1 MAEEGAPTTSRH
13 RKLRNVCTASDYD
26 ELRKAYRFVPPEP
39 PSEGV
44 GSSSNWQERMARRY
58 ESHLYREFVLADLT
72 RHQMGQIGLRWRTK
86 DEVCSGKG
94 FDTCGNKHC
103 PSYRSPD
110 GSSFR
115 DIEAAK
121 RASLSRTSEESV
133 RRYLAL
139 HEQKEKMSNQASK
152 ATHRDCVKDACRE
165 EEEEMN
171 ALSQLPYGSGLADYE
186 VPFTYTEQEISKTE
200 LVKLRLCLRCAPL
213 LFSRRGGSLG
223 AKRARERSQLNDE
236 QKLSGATTKQE
247 NNEDGDKDA
256 SSESSQRSWSSSAD
270 DDSRRKRRASKKS
283 RKRKKDKRHHRSDRG
298 RDESGERRRK
308 RKRSR
313 GESRRNEKKE
323 SKASASA
330 LSDDISIEG
339 RKAEGELL
347 ASLNESNR
355 S

>member
-13 RKLRNVCTASDYD
+13 RKLRNVCAASDYD

-133 RRYLAL
+133 RRYLTL
-139 HEQKEKMSNQASK
+139 QEQKEKVCNQASR
-152 ATHRDCVKDACRE
+152 ATHRDCVKDGCRE

-186 VPFTYTEQEISKTE
+186 VPFTYMEQEISKTE

-213 LFSRRGGSLG
+213 LFSQRRGGSLG

-247 NNEDGDKDA
+247 NNEDA

>member
-1 MAEEGAPTTSRH
+1 MAEEGASTRQ

-26 ELRKAYRFVPPEP
+26 ELRKAYRFVPEP
-39 PSEGV
+39 PSEG
-44 GSSSNWQERMARRY
+44 SSNWQERMARRY

-110 GSSFR
+110 GSGFR
-115 DIEAAK
+115 DIEAAR
-121 RASLSRTSEESV
+121 RASLSRASEESM
-133 RRYLAL
+133 RRYLGL
-139 HEQKEKMSNQASK
+139 QEQKDKVSNQASR
-152 ATHRDCVKDACRE
+152 ATHRDCVKDACREEE

-186 VPFTYTEQEISKTE
+186 VPFTYVEQGVSKTE

-213 LFSRRGGSLG
+213 LFSGRGGSLG
-223 AKRARERSQLNDE
+223 AKRARSDLMMK
-236 QKLSGATTKQE
+236 KLPVSTTKQE
-247 NNEDGDKDA
+247 KNEDDDDEDA
-256 SSESSQRSWSSSAD
+256 SSVSSQRSCSSSTD
-270 DDSRRKRRASKKS
+270 EDSRRKRRASKKS
-283 RKRKKDKRHHRSDRG
+283 RKRKNDKRRHRSDRG

-308 RKRSR
+308 RKRR
-313 GESRRNEKKE
+313 GEGRRNEKKE
-323 SKASASA
+323 VRPLQAPYLMIFLLRAERQKKDCWQASM
-330 LSDDISIEG
+330 
-339 RKAEGELL
+339 
-347 ASLNESNR
+347 SNR